1 MNKKS
6 KCPKC
11 KYTAKSSFSECPRCG
26 VVVSKFLQKGKGG
39 NQADRNDAAGK
50 NTGLQNLEQA
60 NSLIIRQ
67 QKEWGE
73 ILTGFETKN
82 RYEVMDQMN
91 NPLAEA
97 LEESDSVMATITRL
111 FLKALR
117 PFTMHLYSPG
127 GTGLYKLTRPFRFYF
142 HELDVCQSN
151 GAPLGKIKRRFAV
164 LRRVY
169 SVIDR
174 NGNEIF
180 ELFGPLLRP
189 WTFQIKKGGQELG
202 KITKKWSGLVK
213 ESFTD
218 ADNFGISFP
227 SGIDLSQKAV
237 LLGAVFLIDFVH
249 FENSGSRN

>member
-1 MNKKS
+1 MSTYS

-11 KYTAKSSFSECPRCG
+11 KFAAKSPFSECPRCG
-26 VVVSKFLQKGKGG
+26 VIVGKYLQKAKDDK
-39 NQADRNDAAGK
+39 QADRQDAAGK
-50 NTGLQNLEQA
+50 NADLQNLAQA
-60 NSLIIRQ
+60 NALVIRQ

-82 RYEVMDQMN
+82 RYEVMDRQS
-91 NPLAEA
+91 NPLIEA
-97 LEESDSVMATITRL
+97 LEEGDGVMAMITRL

-117 PFTMHLYSPG
+117 PFKMHLFSPG
-127 GTGLYKLTRPFRFYF
+127 GTGLFTLTRPFRFYF

-151 GAPLGKIKRRFAV
+151 GAPLGKIKRRFAM
-164 LRRVY
+164 LRRIY

-180 ELFGPLLRP
+180 ELFGPLLHP

-218 ADNFGISFP
+218 ADNFGITFP

-249 FENSGSRN
+249 FENSGNRN